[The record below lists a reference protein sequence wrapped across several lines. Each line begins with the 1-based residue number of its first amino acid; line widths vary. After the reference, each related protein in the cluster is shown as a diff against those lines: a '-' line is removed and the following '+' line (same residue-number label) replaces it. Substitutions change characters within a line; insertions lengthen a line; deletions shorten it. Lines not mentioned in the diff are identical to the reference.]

1 MEPSN
6 TDILDV
12 SVTLRWNEP
21 MDIDIASYRIEY
33 GVIKVAQSEW
43 TVVIVDP
50 PVTSHV
56 ITGLSPLTT
65 YEVRIFA
72 ISVDDVTS
80 VAADPLSVT
89 TGGNYVVVFI
99 VYFIGNYFVSL
110 NTDPLSVTTGGTHTV
125 HSYVHKYHIHHML

>member
-6 TDILDV
+6 TDVLDV

-33 GVIKVAQSEW
+33 RVKVDQSEW

-56 ITGLSPLTT
+56 ITGLSPMTT

-110 NTDPLSVTTGGTHTV
+110 NTDPLSVTTGGTHIV
-125 HSYVHKYHIHHML
+125 HT

>member
-1 MEPSN
+1 MLMEPNN
-6 TDILDV
+6 TDLSDV

-21 MDIDIASYRIEY
+21 LDIDIASYRIEY
-33 GVIKVAQSEW
+33 RVKIDQSEW
-43 TVVIVDP
+43 MGVIVDP

-80 VAADPLSVT
+80 MAADPLSV
-89 TGGNYVVVFI
+89 
-99 VYFIGNYFVSL
+99 S
-110 NTDPLSVTTGGTHTV
+110 TGGT
-125 HSYVHKYHIHHML
+125 

>member
-1 MEPSN
+1 MLIEPSN
-6 TDILDV
+6 TDVSDV

-33 GVIKVAQSEW
+33 RVKVNQSEW
-43 TVVIVDP
+43 TVVIVNP

-65 YEVRIFA
+65 YEVRVFA

-89 TGGNYVVVFI
+89 TGG
-99 VYFIGNYFVSL
+99 
-110 NTDPLSVTTGGTHTV
+110 
-125 HSYVHKYHIHHML
+125 SYT

>member
-6 TDILDV
+6 TDVLDV

-33 GVIKVAQSEW
+33 RVKIDQSEW

-72 ISVDDVTS
+72 ISVDDVSS
-80 VAADPLSVT
+80 VAADPLRVT

-99 VYFIGNYFVSL
+99 VYFIGNYLVFL
-110 NTDPLSVTTGGTHTV
+110 NTDPLSVTTGGTRTIHT
-125 HSYVHKYHIHHML
+125 

>member
-1 MEPSN
+1 MLMEPNN
-6 TDILDV
+6 TDVSDV

-33 GVIKVAQSEW
+33 RVKVNRLEW
-43 TVVIVDP
+43 TVVIVDA

-80 VAADPLSVT
+80 MAVDPLSV
-89 TGGNYVVVFI
+89 
-99 VYFIGNYFVSL
+99 S
-110 NTDPLSVTTGGTHTV
+110 TGGT
-125 HSYVHKYHIHHML
+125 

>member
-6 TDILDV
+6 TDVLDV

-33 GVIKVAQSEW
+33 RVKIDQPEW

-50 PVTSHV
+50 PVTSRV

-72 ISVDDVTS
+72 ISVDNVTS

-89 TGGNYVVVFI
+89 TGGNFVVVFI
-99 VYFIGNYFVSL
+99 VYFIGNYFVFL
-110 NTDPLSVTTGGTHTV
+110 T
-125 HSYVHKYHIHHML
+125 